1 MEEKMLKHLRM
12 QALVLCLALLLA
24 APVAAKNVILMIS
37 DGMGFST
44 VMATDYYHGEKP
56 VYAAFPEKYMMTTYR
71 FSVIT
76 DPRSGGRFL
85 VPTPSTPRTPQPLQR
100 PWERG

>member
-24 APVAAKNVILMIS
+24 APVAAKNVILMVS

-44 VMATDYYHGEKP
+44 VMATDS
-56 VYAAFPEKYMMTTYR
+56 AATAATTMEMSR
-71 FSVIT
+71 
-76 DPRSGGRFL
+76 DR
-85 VPTPSTPRTPQPLQR
+85 RTCFQT
-100 PWERG
+100 GCCMAG